1 MNVITTAFEVA
12 AKARS
17 RVLGIQPEAILTME
31 HPLASRTDV
40 ELKAIARAIAASV
53 ARGLTA
59 S

>member
-17 RVLGIQPEAILTME
+17 RVLGMQPEGILAME
-31 HPLASRTDV
+31 HPLASRNEV
-40 ELKAIARAIAASV
+40 ELAAIALAIAASV
-53 ARGLTA
+53 VRGLTT

>member
-17 RVLGIQPEAILTME
+17 RVLGIQPQGIFAME
-31 HPLASRTDV
+31 HPLASRTEV
-40 ELKAIARAIAASV
+40 ELAAIARAIAASV